1 MPIVIFCARTQILEQ
16 AAGMDALKVVLRR
29 KEFFWFVGL
38 STSLSLFVEEKV
50 CSPTTNAVRAD

>member
-1 MPIVIFCARTQILEQ
+1 
-16 AAGMDALKVVLRR
+16 MDALKVVLRR